1 MKIGTRLTLG
11 FALILLLMS
20 GQGIVTLNRLN
31 VIDHQVTDLVKD
43 KWPKTVLLDDIHKQ
57 INIVARALRNLL
69 LIEDPALRRQE
80 LARIMEARE
89 LITRRLG
96 TLTAVVKSNEGKK
109 LLKQVVAARSA
120 YHVEQQLALELIRSG
135 AREQATARL
144 MGPLR
149 RAQTA
154 YLDTVQAM
162 LDYQDREVARLGELA
177 DHTYHRTVILVAA
190 LLSGTVILGMLIAW
204 RLTRGI
210 TVPLAACV
218 AAANKI
224 AAGDTE
230 VLLNSTA
237 RDETGVLQD
246 AMRQMVAAIKALVG
260 DAGMLTRAA
269 VEGRLSTR
277 VDATRHRGEFQLIVQ
292 GVNET
297 LDAVIGPLNVAAEY
311 VDRISKGDIPPRITD
326 SYSGDF
332 KEIKL
337 NLNYCTD
344 IMNNLRSETS
354 RVLLAAA
361 AGRLDERADTALFTG
376 DWQLLVA
383 GVNDIVTNIVN
394 PLRHTTQLLQQEIA
408 VRSAAQ
414 ELQRELQHQLLL
426 LNSQLEERVALEVRK
441 NQEKQQALMQC
452 EKMASLGQLAAGVSH
467 EINNPMGFITS
478 NLGVLADY
486 FDKIVRLDQFQR
498 EQCGAELSPQT
509 RELVSNRRRSLTI
522 EEILADGV
530 DLINESLEGAE
541 RVTRIVK
548 DLKSFSRV
556 DELEYDRAALQEC
569 LESALNLCNNELHRV
584 ATIRKE
590 YQPLPMIL
598 CHPAQ
603 LNQVF
608 LNLLVNA
615 GEAINP
621 PGEIVLRSW
630 CDGGSVYASV
640 RDTGRGIPPEVVP
653 RIFEPFFTTKEVGQ
667 GTGLGL
673 SIAYEII
680 ATHKGELTVESVV
693 GSGTTFTVKL
703 PRTPDE
709 THLQEQP

>member
-1 MKIGTRLTLG
+1 MRIGTRLTLG
-11 FALILLLMS
+11 FALILLLMI
-20 GQGIVTLNRLN
+20 GQGVVTLNRLK
-31 VIDHQVTDLVKD
+31 VIDNQVTDLVRD
-43 KWPKTVLLDDIHKQ
+43 KWPKTVLLNDIHIQ

-69 LIEDPALRRQE
+69 LTDDSVLRRQE
-80 LARIMEARE
+80 SARILAARD
-89 LITRRLG
+89 IVTRRLDKLA
-96 TLTAVVKSNEGKK
+96 TMAKSDEGKE
-109 LLKQVVAARSA
+109 LLKEIVAVRSV
-120 YHVEQQLALELIRSG
+120 YQVEQQAALELIRSG

-154 YLDTVQAM
+154 YFDTVQAM
-162 LDYQDREVARLGELA
+162 LDHQGQEVERLGNLA
-177 DHTYHRTVILVAA
+177 DDTYHRTVILVVA
-190 LLSGTVILGMLIAW
+190 LLSGAVILGALIAR
-204 RLTRGI
+204 RLTLGI
-210 TVPLAACV
+210 TTPLAACV
-218 AAANKI
+218 AAADKI

-230 VLLNSTA
+230 ILLDSTA
-237 RDETGVLQD
+237 GDETGALQG
-246 AMRQMVAAIKALVG
+246 AMGRMVAAIQAVVG
-260 DAGMLTRAA
+260 DAGVLTRAA
-269 VEGRLSTR
+269 IEGRLSTR
-277 VDATRHRGEFQLIVQ
+277 VDATRHRGEFRQIVL

-337 NLNYCTD
+337 NLNRCTD
-344 IMNNLRSETS
+344 IMNNLLSETN

-376 DWQLLVA
+376 DWRLLVA

-394 PLRHTTQLLQQEIA
+394 PLRHTTALLNQEIA
-408 VRSAAQ
+408 ERSAAQ

-426 LNSQLEERVALEVRK
+426 LNSQLEERVAFEVRK
-441 NQEKQQALMQC
+441 NQEKQQALMQR
-452 EKMASLGQLAAGVSH
+452 EKMASLGQLAAGVAH

-498 EQCGAELSPQT
+498 ERCGAELSPQT
-509 RELVSNRRRSLTI
+509 RELVSTRRRSLAI
-522 EEILADGV
+522 ENILADGV

-693 GSGTTFTVKL
+693 GVGTTFTVKL
-703 PRTPDE
+703 PRT
-709 THLQEQP
+709 QEQP

>member
-1 MKIGTRLTLG
+1 MRIGTRLTLG
-11 FALILLLMS
+11 FALILLLMI
-20 GQGIVTLNRLN
+20 GQGVVTLNRLK
-31 VIDHQVTDLVKD
+31 VIDNQVTDLVRD
-43 KWPKTVLLDDIHKQ
+43 KWPKTVLLNDIHIQ

-69 LIEDPALRRQE
+69 LTDDSVLRRQE
-80 LARIMEARE
+80 SARILAARD
-89 LITRRLG
+89 IVTRRLDKLA
-96 TLTAVVKSNEGKK
+96 TMAKSDEGKE
-109 LLKQVVAARSA
+109 LLKEIVAVRSV
-120 YHVEQQLALELIRSG
+120 YQVEQQAALELIRSG
-135 AREQATARL
+135 AGEEATARL

-154 YLDTVQAM
+154 YFDTVQAM
-162 LDYQDREVARLGELA
+162 LDHQGQEVERLGNLA
-177 DHTYHRTVILVAA
+177 DDTYHRTVILVVA
-190 LLSGTVILGMLIAW
+190 LLSGAVILGALIAR
-204 RLTRGI
+204 RLTLGI
-210 TVPLAACV
+210 TTPLAACV
-218 AAANKI
+218 AAADKI

-230 VLLNSTA
+230 ILLDSTA
-237 RDETGVLQD
+237 GDETGALQG
-246 AMRQMVAAIKALVG
+246 AMGRMVAAIQAVVG
-260 DAGMLTRAA
+260 DAGVLTRAA
-269 VEGRLSTR
+269 IEGRLSTR
-277 VDATRHRGEFQLIVQ
+277 VDATRHRGEFRQIVL

-337 NLNYCTD
+337 NLNRCTD
-344 IMNNLRSETS
+344 IMNNLLSETN

-376 DWQLLVA
+376 DWRLLVA

-394 PLRHTTQLLQQEIA
+394 PLRHTTALLNQEIA
-408 VRSAAQ
+408 ERSAAQ

-426 LNSQLEERVALEVRK
+426 LNSQLEERVAFEVRK
-441 NQEKQQALMQC
+441 NQEKQQALMQR
-452 EKMASLGQLAAGVSH
+452 EKMASLGQLAAGVAH

-498 EQCGAELSPQT
+498 ERCGAELSPQT
-509 RELVSNRRRSLTI
+509 RELVSTRRRSLAI
-522 EEILADGV
+522 ENILADGV

-693 GSGTTFTVKL
+693 GVGTTFTVKL
-703 PRTPDE
+703 PRT
-709 THLQEQP
+709 QEQP

>member
-1 MKIGTRLTLG
+1 
-11 FALILLLMS
+11 
-20 GQGIVTLNRLN
+20 
-31 VIDHQVTDLVKD
+31 
-43 KWPKTVLLDDIHKQ
+43 
-57 INIVARALRNLL
+57 
-69 LIEDPALRRQE
+69 
-80 LARIMEARE
+80 
-89 LITRRLG
+89 
-96 TLTAVVKSNEGKK
+96 
-109 LLKQVVAARSA
+109 
-120 YHVEQQLALELIRSG
+120 
-135 AREQATARL
+135 
-144 MGPLR
+144 
-149 RAQTA
+149 
-154 YLDTVQAM
+154 
-162 LDYQDREVARLGELA
+162 
-177 DHTYHRTVILVAA
+177 
-190 LLSGTVILGMLIAW
+190 
-204 RLTRGI
+204 
-210 TVPLAACV
+210 
-218 AAANKI
+218 
-224 AAGDTE
+224 
-230 VLLNSTA
+230 
-237 RDETGVLQD
+237 
-246 AMRQMVAAIKALVG
+246 
-260 DAGMLTRAA
+260 
-269 VEGRLSTR
+269 
-277 VDATRHRGEFQLIVQ
+277 
-292 GVNET
+292 
-297 LDAVIGPLNVAAEY
+297 
-311 VDRISKGDIPPRITD
+311 
-326 SYSGDF
+326 
-332 KEIKL
+332 
-337 NLNYCTD
+337 
-344 IMNNLRSETS
+344 MNNLLSETN

-376 DWQLLVA
+376 DWRLLVA

-394 PLRHTTQLLQQEIA
+394 PLRHTTALLNQEIA
-408 VRSAAQ
+408 ERSAAQ

-426 LNSQLEERVALEVRK
+426 LNSQLEERVAFEVRK
-441 NQEKQQALMQC
+441 NQEKQQALMQR
-452 EKMASLGQLAAGVSH
+452 EKMASLGQLAAGVAH

-498 EQCGAELSPQT
+498 ERCGAELSPQT
-509 RELVSNRRRSLTI
+509 RELVSTRRRSLAI
-522 EEILADGV
+522 ENILADGV

-693 GSGTTFTVKL
+693 GVGTTFTVKL
-703 PRTPDE
+703 PRSDVP
-709 THLQEQP
+709 